1 MVVQQKVNSVE
12 IELLKTGISSRY
24 DTLSD
29 MDVKCDKENTKCPL
43 NLDCYPS
50 CFWWENG
57 KCVFP
62 QKADRKNEWRKILRK
77 KLVTLG
83 ILNTRNKQNQRLL
96 NYIGN
101 SLLTATSCALLWF
114 FGCIWVEGS
123 HYIQEPNTIILSL
136 ETLIILACLGLALHN
151 IVRLIGKKSG

>member
-1 MVVQQKVNSVE
+1 MAVQQKANINE
-12 IELLKTGISSRY
+12 IELLKTRIYSRY
-24 DTLSD
+24 DALSD
-29 MDVKCDKENTKCPL
+29 MDIKCPL

-62 QKADRKNEWRKILRK
+62 QKADRKNEWRNILQK
-77 KLVTLG
+77 KLITLG
-83 ILNTRNKQNQRLL
+83 ILNTGNKQNQRLL

-101 SLLTATSCALLWF
+101 TLLTVTSCALLWF

-123 HYIQEPNTIILSL
+123 HYIQEPNTIVLSL